1 MSLLLDTNVVSELR
15 KVRAGKADPNVARW
29 ADAVDPLD
37 LFVSAIT
44 IQELET
50 GVLLAGRKDPV
61 HGALLR
67 RWMDEHVLTAFA
79 NRILPADVAVAQRSA
94 ALHVPVPR
102 PLADSL
108 IAATALVH
116 NMTVVTR
123 NTVDFEPM
131 GVRLLN
137 PWLKS

>member
-15 KVRAGKADPNVARW
+15 KVRAGKADPNVTRW

-50 GVLLAGRKDPV
+50 GVLLAGRRNAA

-67 RWMDEHVLTAFA
+67 RWMDGHVLTAFA
-79 NRILPADVAVAQRSA
+79 NRILPVDMAVAQRSA
-94 ALHVPVPR
+94 SLHVPVPR

-108 IAATALVH
+108 IAGTALVH
-116 NMTVVTR
+116 NMTMITR
-123 NTVDFEPM
+123 NTMDFEPM